1 MVRLAVDEKL
11 DEQAAFVEWWRENV
25 RGKGAKA
32 NSADQRYFQADAE
45 HACRSIM
52 RVRSTMVSALLF
64 VVAVG
69 SAFLAVALLTILR

>member
-1 MVRLAVDEKL
+1 
-11 DEQAAFVEWWRENV
+11 
-25 RGKGAKA
+25 
-32 NSADQRYFQADAE
+32 
-45 HACRSIM
+45 M